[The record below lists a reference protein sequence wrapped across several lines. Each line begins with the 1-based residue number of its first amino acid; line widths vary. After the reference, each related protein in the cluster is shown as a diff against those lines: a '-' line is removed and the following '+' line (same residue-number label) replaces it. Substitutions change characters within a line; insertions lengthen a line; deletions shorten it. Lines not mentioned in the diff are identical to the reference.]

1 RKFIKQDCFTA
12 QIKNGKTI
20 KKGKGIDLPFALSVP
35 QMASKSHSAS
45 ILRRTQFFSP
55 YFFLNFST
63 RPAESKSFCFPVKKG
78 WQLEQISTWILPT
91 VERVSTTHPQAHV
104 IVAFLYSGWIPAF
117 MISSL
122 VPEFYN
128 IRKIALQSVLRPRNH
143 CKHVVFSQ
151 SGPRPARYLRGGC
164 LLFNLPISR
173 EATKLRT

>member
-1 RKFIKQDCFTA
+1 
-12 QIKNGKTI
+12 
-20 KKGKGIDLPFALSVP
+20 LPFALSVP

-143 CKHVVFSQ
+143 RKHVVFSQ
-151 SGPRPARYLRGGC
+151 SGTRPAHPLQGGC
-164 LLFNLPISR
+164 LLLICLSAEKPLNYAHEIARLPVWIAFEWFRPSISV
-173 EATKLRT
+173 KKS